1 MRGGDS
7 ITLILEFS
15 EIISIKSGQFQF
27 NTFILDILSQTLNL

>member
-15 EIISIKSGQFQF
+15 EIITIKLGQFQF